1 MKRFLPGLILC
12 VIMQEVL
19 LTPFSLGGIRPDLF
33 LLLVVFLGLRSCEEA
48 ATLQGFLIGLCQ
60 DALSGGPLGLRA
72 FTYCLLGFLTARL
85 SHGLYTGNLLAQFW
99 LLLGGC
105 AAAGGITLGLLSFFL
120 GPPPLLTSLLW
131 VIAPEALYTAVVGLL
146 LLRLPQVRAAVT
158 RPA

>member
-1 MKRFLPGLILC
+1 
-12 VIMQEVL
+12 
-19 LTPFSLGGIRPDLF
+19 
-33 LLLVVFLGLRSCEEA
+33 
-48 ATLQGFLIGLCQ
+48 
-60 DALSGGPLGLRA
+60 
-72 FTYCLLGFLTARL
+72 L
-85 SHGLYTGNLLAQFW
+85 SHGLYTGNLLAQFG
-99 LLLGGC
+99 LLLGSC